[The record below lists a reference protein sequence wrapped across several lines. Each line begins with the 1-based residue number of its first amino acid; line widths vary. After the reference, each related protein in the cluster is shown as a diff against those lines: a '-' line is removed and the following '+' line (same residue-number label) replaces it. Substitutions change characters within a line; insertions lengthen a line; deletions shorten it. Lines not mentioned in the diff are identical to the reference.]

1 MSTYNYDTI
10 NQTKS
15 IFSNISLEDIRC
27 HYTLW
32 SEEGQKRWFVY
43 KCKKKENLEKFSKT
57 FKVSSWI
64 IMSPALNSQEGLANF
79 NIMPFMSHMT
89 IDAINRKIQIMKN
102 KLLEQDINEDYS
114 TIPLWYEVS
123 QESIDD
129 TVKEVNLKVSSK
141 AIVNIIKN
149 ILEISEGNILSLI
162 NVVKDL
168 NIESVFNFKKTNE
181 NKKKVKTSTDVDGV
195 KVYVLFDYTQNVSNS
210 KYLIKRFFRFSKKK
224 IEITGTIF
232 IFKPRNKAA
241 REICKQLLH
250 FKVENILQNARI
262 SY

>member
-1 MSTYNYDTI
+1 MTTYDYDTI
-10 NQTKS
+10 NNTQS
-15 IFSNISLEDIRC
+15 IFSNISLEDIRT

-43 KCKKKENLEKFSKT
+43 KCKIKKDLEKFSNT

-64 IMSPALNSQEGLANF
+64 IMSPGLNSQEGLANF

-102 KLLEQDINEDYS
+102 ILLQQNREEDEYN
-114 TIPLWYEVS
+114 IPLWYEAS
-123 QESIDD
+123 EDYIDEK
-129 TVKEVNLKVSSK
+129 VKEVNLSVSGK

-149 ILEISEGNILSLI
+149 ILEISEGNILSI
-162 NVVKDL
+162 VNVVKNL
-168 NIESVFNFKKTNE
+168 NIEGVFNFKKTKE
-181 NKKKVKTSTDVDGV
+181 RKKKVKTSTDVDGV
-195 KVYVLFDYTQNVSNS
+195 KVYVLFDYNHNVSNS

-224 IEITGTIF
+224 IEVNGKIF

-241 REICKQLLH
+241 REICKKLLH
-250 FKVENILQNARI
+250 CKVEDIIQNARLL
-262 SY
+262 